1 MVTSNT
7 KSCGCLK
14 KDRLT
19 KHGKSRTKLYDIHQQ
34 MLARCYNPNSKNY
47 EKYGKNG
54 INVCDEWRNKNW
66 FSNFYDWPMLN
77 GYSDG
82 LTIDRINT
90 YGNYEPS
97 NCRWTDYETQNTN
110 LKM

>member
-54 INVCDEWRNKNW
+54 INVCDEWRNKN
-66 FSNFYDWPMLN
+66 
-77 GYSDG
+77 
-82 LTIDRINT
+82 
-90 YGNYEPS
+90 
-97 NCRWTDYETQNTN
+97 
-110 LKM
+110 